1 MSRCWLLVPVSALLV
16 FASVSLSQVQPS
28 VSGRLLL
35 EDGTA
40 VKMRLMRNVS
50 SVDAKVGEQI
60 EFEVLEEVRV
70 GDLVVISKGNSAYGT
85 VTEAEPKKTLGK
97 SGKLQITMDSV
108 RLTSGQKTALR
119 SPQVVNPVSAGLL
132 GISPKDV
139 TVAKGTEITAYI
151 NGNFEIDRA
160 KFAASKPAASLMT
173 AGDPKPQ
180 EDAAATSSVLVASTP
195 AGAEIELDDAFV
207 GSTPSIINMTIGDH
221 KIVLKKRGFK
231 PWERK
236 VKATMGSIKI
246 DVELEPM

>member
-1 MSRCWLLVPVSALLV
+1 MSRCRVLFVLSAVLLL
-16 FASVSLSQVQPS
+16 ASVSFSHAQS
-28 VSGRLLL
+28 SAAARLVL
-35 EDGTA
+35 ENGTP
-40 VKMRLMRNVS
+40 VKVRLTRNVS
-50 SVDAKVGEQI
+50 SVDAKVGEQV

-70 GDLVVISKGNSAYGT
+70 SDIVVIPKGSSAYGT

-108 RLTSGQKTALR
+108 RLASGQKTALR
-119 SPQVVNPVSAGLL
+119 SPQIVNPVSSGLL

-151 NGNFEIDRA
+151 NGNCEIERA
-160 KFAASKPAASLMT
+160 KFAPTKPATGMAS
-173 AGDPKPQ
+173 GDAKPP
-180 EDAAATSSVLVASTP
+180 EDASATSSVLVSSTP
-195 AGAEIELDDAFV
+195 VGAEIELDDAFV
-207 GSTPSIINMTIGDH
+207 GSTPSIISMSVGDH